1 MFKPIKDRIEYGG
14 AIMGN
19 DEREAMLRV
28 FDSQGG
34 KRWTIGQES
43 VLFEK
48 ELAEKVGVKHAVV
61 VNSGSSALL
70 VAIAALKLP
79 KGSKV
84 IIPAL
89 NFPTAFNAI
98 IQNGLVPY
106 VVDIDIDNLL
116 LDMVEVKKAVA
127 NEKIDAVIAVNIASN
142 PVDLEVLRE
151 IVGPDC
157 KIVLDNCIAKGTL
170 VKTNMGDKPIEE
182 IRVGDMVLTRKGY
195 KRVLRTMYKGVQP
208 VIERFG
214 VIATP
219 DHKFIT
225 TKGKKALNVLKPSD
239 ILYSCKLPTTETPT
253 TDILNQNTGIKE
265 SIGTALVKEL
275 DICTDTGGKINTVKS
290 LRDALFTIK
299 TETPSIM
306 KHQTLRQLHQN
317 NILRN
322 ILQKM
327 EDWKLQIKTLI
338 RQELE
343 LLNGISLMLERNF
356 MPNTTSGFGLLG
368 KNQPMFAQS
377 VNKNIRPFSPQG
389 QSFAQEDVGRKAEVY
404 DLTVEDAHEF
414 FANGILVS
422 NCDGLGTLYRG
433 KYVETYADIS
443 CVSFHA
449 AHIITMGEG
458 GAVLTDDKTL
468 ADRSRKLREWGRASG
483 TDTLY
488 KYPGFPPDYRER
500 YVYEEIGWN
509 LKPLELQCAIGRV
522 QLKKLETFRNARI
535 KNFELLYDGLSHIPQ
550 LTPVFWNYLATV
562 CWFSFPFLCEDG
574 KREHIMET
582 LERNNI
588 ECRTI
593 FSGNILKHPAYQN
606 VEYLSHSEEMP
617 MADKVMFNGVFISVH
632 PSITEEMIKFIL
644 KVLEKAV

>member
-14 AIMGN
+14 AIMDHN
-19 DEREAMLRV
+19 EREAMLKV

-70 VAIAALKLP
+70 VAIASLKLP
-79 KGSKV
+79 KYSKV

-98 IQNGLVPY
+98 VQNGLVPY

-157 KIVLDNCIAKGTL
+157 KIVLDNC
-170 VKTNMGDKPIEE
+170 
-182 IRVGDMVLTRKGY
+182 
-195 KRVLRTMYKGVQP
+195 
-208 VIERFG
+208 
-214 VIATP
+214 
-219 DHKFIT
+219 
-225 TKGKKALNVLKPSD
+225 
-239 ILYSCKLPTTETPT
+239 
-253 TDILNQNTGIKE
+253 
-265 SIGTALVKEL
+265 
-275 DICTDTGGKINTVKS
+275 
-290 LRDALFTIK
+290 
-299 TETPSIM
+299 
-306 KHQTLRQLHQN
+306 
-317 NILRN
+317 
-322 ILQKM
+322 
-327 EDWKLQIKTLI
+327 
-338 RQELE
+338 
-343 LLNGISLMLERNF
+343 
-356 MPNTTSGFGLLG
+356 
-368 KNQPMFAQS
+368 
-377 VNKNIRPFSPQG
+377 
-389 QSFAQEDVGRKAEVY
+389 
-404 DLTVEDAHEF
+404 
-414 FANGILVS
+414 
-422 NCDGLGTLYRG
+422 DGLGTLYRG

-458 GAVLTDDKTL
+458 GAILTNDKTL

-535 KNFELLYDGLSHIPQ
+535 KNFELLYDGLSRIPQ
-550 LTPVFWNYLATV
+550 LSPVFWNYLATV

-574 KREHIMET
+574 KREHVMET

-606 VEYLSHSEEMP
+606 VGYLSHSEEMP